1 MAYKNSGKMG
11 GKKSYGYKQG
21 NMMAKV
27 DDYSKPEACY
37 SQRFDQSP
45 TNYIER
51 NNSTQKSEASK
62 LRGEAYK
69 GRYDK

>member
-1 MAYKNSGKMG
+1 MAYKNSGKMS

-21 NMMAKV
+21 NMMPHV
-27 DDYSKPEACY
+27 DSYAKPEACY
-37 SQRFDQSP
+37 AQRYDQAP
-45 TNYIER
+45 LNYIER
-51 NNSTQKSEASK
+51 NNYMQKHEASK

>member
-1 MAYKNSGKMG
+1 MAYKNSKMN

-21 NMMAKV
+21 NMMPKV

-37 SQRFDQSP
+37 AQRFDQAP
-45 TNYIER
+45 LNYVER
-51 NNSTQKSEASK
+51 NNYLQKHEASK
-62 LRGEAYK
+62 LRSEAHK